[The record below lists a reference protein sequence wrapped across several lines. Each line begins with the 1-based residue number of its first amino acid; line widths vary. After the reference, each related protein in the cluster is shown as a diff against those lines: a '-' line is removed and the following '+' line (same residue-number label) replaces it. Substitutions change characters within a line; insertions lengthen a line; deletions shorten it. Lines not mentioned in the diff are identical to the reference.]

1 MEAINSFR
9 ELFFEV
15 WNQGVFGLNATDI
28 IVGIIIFLIFYILR
42 RLFARFVIRK
52 LTKIVNRT
60 SNKIDNTVV
69 EVIEGPL
76 KFLPIVLGFF
86 IATSYIEISI
96 EVQNFVDLVNR
107 TLITIFIFW
116 LLHQLVIPFS
126 YIIKNFEDKLSKPLV
141 NWTLKGLEIII
152 IVLGIVAVLELW
164 GIKVGPVIAGLG
176 LFGVAVA
183 LGAQDLFKN
192 LISGIMILM
201 EKRFTIGDVI
211 LVSNEVEGVVE
222 QIGFRSTLVRRFD
235 STPVMIP
242 NYKFAEQSVTNY
254 SRRHHRRIRW
264 LVGLEYKTSIDQL
277 KNIRDKITKLVK
289 DNKDFAKN
297 ENSGFFVRIDS
308 FSDSSIDMLVQVF
321 TVTNDWSEFLRIKEE
336 LAVSII
342 EIVESNKAGFA
353 AVSLNIS
360 TQLLYYLLFKQSWFC
375 NCIIEHVDTSA
386 IQSAIQT
393 KPDLQLYH

>member
-1 MEAINSFR
+1 MEAINSFKQ
-9 ELFFEV
+9 LFLEV
-15 WNQGVFGLNATDI
+15 WNEGIFGLNASEI
-28 IVGIIIFLIFYILR
+28 IVGFIIFLIFYVLR
-42 RLFARFVIRK
+42 RLFAKFIISK
-52 LTKIVNRT
+52 LNKLVNRT

-86 IATSYIEISI
+86 IATSYIELSI
-96 EVQNFVDLVNR
+96 EVQGFIDLFNR

-126 YIIKNFEDKLSKPLV
+126 FIIKNFEDKISKPLV

-152 IVLGIVAVLELW
+152 IVLGVVAVLELW

-242 NYKFAEQSVTNY
+242 NYKFAEQSVTNF

-264 LVGLEYKTSIDQL
+264 LIGLEYKTSVNQL
-277 KNIRDKITKLVK
+277 KQIRDAITKLIN

-321 TVTNDWSEFLRIKEE
+321 TVTNDWSEFLKIKED
-336 LAVSII
+336 LAVSLI
-342 EIVESNKAGFA
+342 EIVEVNKAAFA
-353 AVSLNIS
+353 FPSQSLYVETVPGEKSEIFNPKNI
-360 TQLLYYLLFKQSWFC
+360 K
-375 NCIIEHVDTSA
+375 
-386 IQSAIQT
+386 
-393 KPDLQLYH
+393 

>member
-1 MEAINSFR
+1 MEAINRFR
-9 ELFFEV
+9 ELFLEV
-15 WNQGVFGLNATDI
+15 WSQGVFGLNASDI
-28 IVGIIIFLIFYILR
+28 IVGIIIFLIFYVLR
-42 RLFARFVIRK
+42 RLFARFVISK
-52 LTKIVNRT
+52 LSKIVNKT

-86 IATSYIEISI
+86 IATSYIELSL
-96 EVQNFVDLVNR
+96 EVQNFVDLLNR

-126 YIIKNFEDKLSKPLV
+126 YIIKNFEDKISKPLV

-264 LVGLEYKTSIDQL
+264 LIGFEYKTTIDQL
-277 KNIRDKITKLVK
+277 KKIRDSITKLIE
-289 DNKDFAKN
+289 DNEDFAKN
-297 ENSGFFVRIDS
+297 ENSSFFIRIDS
-308 FSDSSIDMLVQVF
+308 FSDSSIDMLVQAF

-336 LAVSII
+336 LAVSIK
-342 EIVESNKAGFA
+342 EIVESNDAGFA
-353 AVSLNIS
+353 FPSQSLYVESYPNERPEIFNPKT
-360 TQLLYYLLFKQSWFC
+360 TQ
-375 NCIIEHVDTSA
+375 
-386 IQSAIQT
+386 
-393 KPDLQLYH
+393 

>member
-1 MEAINSFR
+1 MEAINRFK
-9 ELFFEV
+9 ELFLEV
-15 WNQGVFGLNATDI
+15 WNQGVFGLNASDI
-28 IVGIIIFLIFYILR
+28 IVGIIIFLIFYVLR
-42 RLFARFVIRK
+42 RLFARFVISK
-52 LTKIVNRT
+52 LSKIVNKT

-86 IATSYIEISI
+86 IATSYIELSI
-96 EVQNFVDLVNR
+96 EVQNFVDLLNR

-126 YIIKNFEDKLSKPLV
+126 YIIKNFEDKISKPLV

-264 LVGLEYKTSIDQL
+264 LIGFEYKTSIDQL
-277 KNIRDKITKLVK
+277 KKIRDSITKLIE
-289 DNKDFAKN
+289 DNEDFAKN
-297 ENSGFFVRIDS
+297 ENSSFFIRIDS
-308 FSDSSIDMLVQVF
+308 FSDSSIDMLVQAF

-336 LAVSII
+336 LAVSIK
-342 EIVESNKAGFA
+342 EIVESNDAGFA
-353 AVSLNIS
+353 FPSQSLYVESYPNERPEIFNPKT
-360 TQLLYYLLFKQSWFC
+360 TQ
-375 NCIIEHVDTSA
+375 
-386 IQSAIQT
+386 
-393 KPDLQLYH
+393 

>member
-1 MEAINSFR
+1 MEAINRFK
-9 ELFFEV
+9 ELFLEV
-15 WNQGVFGLNATDI
+15 WSQGVFGLNASDI
-28 IVGIIIFLIFYILR
+28 IVGIIIFLIFYVLR
-42 RLFARFVIRK
+42 RLFARFVISK
-52 LTKIVNRT
+52 LSKIVNKT

-86 IATSYIEISI
+86 IATSYIDLSL
-96 EVQNFVDLVNR
+96 EVQNFVDLLNR

-126 YIIKNFEDKLSKPLV
+126 YIIKNFEDKISKPLV

-264 LVGLEYKTSIDQL
+264 LIGFEYKTTIDQL
-277 KNIRDKITKLVK
+277 KKIRDSITKLIE
-289 DNKDFAKN
+289 DNEDFAKN
-297 ENSGFFVRIDS
+297 ENSSFFIRIDS
-308 FSDSSIDMLVQVF
+308 FSDSSIDMLVQAF

-336 LAVSII
+336 LAVSIK
-342 EIVESNKAGFA
+342 EIVESNDAGFA
-353 AVSLNIS
+353 FPSQSLYVESYPNERSEIFNPKT
-360 TQLLYYLLFKQSWFC
+360 TQ
-375 NCIIEHVDTSA
+375 
-386 IQSAIQT
+386 
-393 KPDLQLYH
+393 

>member
-1 MEAINSFR
+1 MEAINSFK
-9 ELFFEV
+9 EIFLEV
-15 WNQGVFGLNATDI
+15 WNEGVFGLNASEI
-28 IVGIIIFLIFYILR
+28 IVGIIIFLIFYVLR
-42 RLFARFVIRK
+42 RLFARFIIRRLNK
-52 LTKIVNRT
+52 LVNKT
-60 SNKIDNTVV
+60 STKIDNTVV

-86 IATSYIEISI
+86 IATSYMKLSI
-96 EVQNFVDLVNR
+96 EVQEFIDLLNR
-107 TLITIFIFW
+107 TLITVFIFW

-126 YIIKNFEDKLSKPLV
+126 FIIKNFEDKISKPLV

-264 LVGLEYKTSIDQL
+264 LIGLEYKTSIDQL
-277 KNIRDKITKLVK
+277 KKIRDAITKLIN

-308 FSDSSIDMLVQVF
+308 FSDSSVDMLVQVF
-321 TVTNDWSEFLRIKEE
+321 TVTNDWSEFLKIKEE

-342 EIVESNKAGFA
+342 EIIEENNAGFA
-353 AVSLNIS
+353 FPSQSLYVESYPNEKSEI
-360 TQLLYYLLFKQSWFC
+360 FNPKQ
-375 NCIIEHVDTSA
+375 A
-386 IQSAIQT
+386 
-393 KPDLQLYH
+393 K

>member
-1 MEAINSFR
+1 MDAINSFNK
-9 ELFFEV
+9 LFLEV
-15 WNQGVFGLNATDI
+15 WNEGIFGLNASEI
-28 IVGIIIFLIFYILR
+28 IIGFIIFLVFYVLR
-42 RLFARFVIRK
+42 RLFARFIISK
-52 LTKIVNRT
+52 LNKLVSKT
-60 SNKIDNTVV
+60 STKIDNTVV

-86 IATSYIEISI
+86 IATSYIELSI
-96 EVQNFVDLVNR
+96 EVQNFIDLLNR
-107 TLITIFIFW
+107 TLITVFIFW

-126 YIIKNFEDKLSKPLV
+126 YIIKNFEDKISKPLV

-264 LVGLEYKTSIDQL
+264 LIGLEYKTNIDQL
-277 KNIRDKITKLVK
+277 KKIRDQITKLITE
-289 DNKDFAKN
+289 NKDFAKN
-297 ENSGFFVRIDS
+297 ENSGFFVRVDS
-308 FSDSSIDMLVQVF
+308 FSDSSIDMLVQAF
-321 TVTNDWSEFLRIKEE
+321 TVTNDWSEFLKIKEE

-353 AVSLNIS
+353 FPTQSLYVETFPN
-360 TQLLYYLLFKQSWFC
+360 
-375 NCIIEHVDTSA
+375 E
-386 IQSAIQT
+386 
-393 KPDLQLYH
+393 KPEIFNPKSSQ

>member
-1 MEAINSFR
+1 MEAINSFK
-9 ELFFEV
+9 ELFLEV
-15 WNQGVFGLNATDI
+15 WNEGIFGLNASEI
-28 IVGIIIFLIFYILR
+28 IIGFIIFLIFYVLR
-42 RLFARFVIRK
+42 RLFARFIISK
-52 LTKIVNRT
+52 LNKLVSRT

-86 IATSYIEISI
+86 IATSYIELSI
-96 EVQNFVDLVNR
+96 EVQDFIDLLNR
-107 TLITIFIFW
+107 TLITVFIFW

-126 YIIKNFEDKLSKPLV
+126 YIIKNFEDKISKPLV

-264 LVGLEYKTSIDQL
+264 LIGLEYKTDVGQL
-277 KNIRDKITKLVK
+277 KKIRDQISTLIKE
-289 DNKDFAKN
+289 NKDFAKN

-308 FSDSSIDMLVQVF
+308 FSDSSIDMLVQAF
-321 TVTNDWSEFLRIKEE
+321 TFTNDWSEFLKIKEE

-353 AVSLNIS
+353 FPSQSLYVESFPN
-360 TQLLYYLLFKQSWFC
+360 
-375 NCIIEHVDTSA
+375 E
-386 IQSAIQT
+386 
-393 KPDLQLYH
+393 KPEIFNPKSSQ